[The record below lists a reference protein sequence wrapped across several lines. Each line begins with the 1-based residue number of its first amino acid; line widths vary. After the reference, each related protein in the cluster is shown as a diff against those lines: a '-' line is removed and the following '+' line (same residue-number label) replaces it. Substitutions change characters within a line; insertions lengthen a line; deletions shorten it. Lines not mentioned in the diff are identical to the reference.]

1 MGVVEPSI
9 NQVGGLKYY
18 IEKVSPKCTKTHPK
32 CSKKYPK
39 RSICKK
45 GQRDVVKLLKHWVEY
60 KR

>member
-9 NQVGGLKYY
+9 NQVGGLKCY
-18 IEKVSPKCTKTHPK
+18 IEKVSPKCT
-32 CSKKYPK
+32 KKYPK